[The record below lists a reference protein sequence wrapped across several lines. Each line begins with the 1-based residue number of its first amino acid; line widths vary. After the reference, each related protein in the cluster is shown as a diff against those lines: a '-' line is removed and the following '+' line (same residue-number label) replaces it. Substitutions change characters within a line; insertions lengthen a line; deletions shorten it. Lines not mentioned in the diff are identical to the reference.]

1 MKCKWLQKSILILL
15 LLALSAAL
23 SAQDN
28 TPPTLAIS
36 LFPRSIPELTLETY
50 IEAVDLGLDLGIT
63 GAALTY
69 AWSDL
74 EPESGQID
82 VSEPSDNL
90 AYLNTRA
97 DLIYEFGIQP
107 LNTTDKETPN
117 DLMDLSFDDPVMI
130 ARFEA
135 FLDQLL
141 PLFDER
147 IRYFSIGNEVDVYL
161 QNHPDEWATFT
172 TFYSATA
179 DYARERAPW
188 LQIGVTVTYGGIQA
202 FPEEIAALNAASD
215 VLIVTY
221 YPLGEGFSA
230 ENSALPETDFPAMAA
245 YSDEFVRGVP
255 VVLQEVGYP
264 SGEINES
271 SESEQAEFV
280 HHVFTAW
287 AANQDRIPFL
297 NYFMLHDFNEQ
308 MCHAFE
314 AYYGLTHERFFSFLC
329 TLGLLRAD
337 GTPKESLAVF
347 AEQAAQFMVNGP

>member
-1 MKCKWLQKSILILL
+1 MKYKWLQKIVLTLL
-15 LLALSAAL
+15 FLALVPAL
-23 SAQDN
+23 SAQDEA
-28 TPPTLAIS
+28 PILAIS
-36 LFPRSIPELTLETY
+36 LFPRSVPEFTVETY

-69 AWSDL
+69 SWSDL

-82 VSEPSDNL
+82 VSEPADNL
-90 AYLNTRA
+90 TYLNSRA
-97 DLIYEFGIQP
+97 NLVYEFGIQP
-107 LNTTDKETPN
+107 LNTTDKETPD
-117 DLMDLSFDDPVMI
+117 DLMDLPFDDPIMI

-135 FLDQLL
+135 FLNQLL

-161 QNHPDEWATFT
+161 GNHPEEWSAFT
-172 TFYSATA
+172 TFYSAA
-179 DYARERAPW
+179 ANYARERAPW

-202 FPEEIAALNAASD
+202 FPEEVAALNAVSD

-245 YSDEFVRGVP
+245 YSEEFVRAAP

-264 SGEINES
+264 SGEINHS

-280 HHVFTAW
+280 HHVFEAW
-287 AANQDRIPFL
+287 SNNRDRIPFL
-297 NYFMLHDFNEQ
+297 NYFILHDFNEQ
-308 MCHAFE
+308 LCHAFE
-314 AYYGLTHERFFSFLC
+314 AYYGLTDERFFSFLC

-337 GTPKESLAVF
+337 GTPKESLSVF
-347 AEQAAQFMVNGP
+347 AEEAAQFMAETP